1 MKNMQERK
9 NNNTWEWEGKKNEM
23 NAKYLKL
30 FWACF
35 SHHITRWNTK
45 HIFFRGTIVAQLSW
59 PHIGKEI

>member
-1 MKNMQERK
+1 MKNMQEKKKYLREREREEK
-9 NNNTWEWEGKKNEM
+9 KKNEM

-45 HIFFRGTIVAQLSW
+45 HIF
-59 PHIGKEI
+59 